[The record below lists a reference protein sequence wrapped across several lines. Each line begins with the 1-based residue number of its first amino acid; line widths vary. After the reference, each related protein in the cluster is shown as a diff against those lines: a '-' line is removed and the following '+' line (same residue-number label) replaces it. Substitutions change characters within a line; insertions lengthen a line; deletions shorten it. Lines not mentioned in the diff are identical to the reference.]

1 MATTTH
7 AKLAYP
13 VAMDYV
19 RDLPSQ
25 IRDAFNTI
33 DRVMAG
39 QSIFVNGKE
48 YPASGS
54 VSSFTLN
61 NPTAA
66 GSVYAFTG
74 EFTLPFAVPA
84 GYAITAFVIKSS
96 GFSIINSCALPKI
109 SGETSTVTF
118 RLIQI
123 LSTNKTAVTLIG
135 WQLVKA

>member
-25 IRDAFNTI
+25 IRDAFNKI

-39 QSIFVNGKE
+39 QSIFVNGQE

-84 GYAITAFVIKSS
+84 GYQITAFVTRSS
-96 GFSIINSCALPKI
+96 GFSVINSCESPQV
-109 SGETSTVTF
+109 SGSKTTVKF
-118 RLIQI
+118 RLIQAANP
-123 LSTNKTAVTLIG
+123 SKTALTLIG
-135 WQLVKA
+135 WQLFKG